1 MQFQKGP
8 KSIFELGKKFKT
20 AKNAISREKKF
31 LLFISGLIL
40 QVFWLKPKASLK
52 GPIPIYRRPCCQK
65 EEMNEESAIERVGWK
80 HLLSYIKCDNEC
92 GRMRMNLLLRR
103 DP

>member
-1 MQFQKGP
+1 MEPNQKTKFHETSIKT
-8 KSIFELGKKFKT
+8 KSGQQTF
-20 AKNAISREKKF
+20 N
-31 LLFISGLIL
+31 
-40 QVFWLKPKASLK
+40 PNPSLK
-52 GPIPIYRRPCCQK
+52 APIYRRPCCQK